1 MEPGQGSAVDAEPG
15 RESIQKNGMV
25 NGIESG

>member
-1 MEPGQGSAVDAEPG
+1 MEPGQGGAMDAEPG

-25 NGIESG
+25 NGVKGS